1 LAGIAVANSN
11 GEIGSISGIGTTI
24 GTNSTQIAFAI
35 LHNYYFKYVIE
46 LKVKKGEKT

>member
-11 GEIGSISGIGTTI
+11 GEIGSTI

-35 LHNYYFKYVIE
+35 LHNYYFKYIIE
-46 LKVKKGEKT
+46 LKVKTGEKT